1 MSANPLKQLAGQT
14 AIYGVSTVLGRFLN
28 YLLVPLHTYVFLR
41 AQYGVVTELYAYIA
55 FLMIILTYG
64 METAYFRF
72 NEKAEKSRDSVYST
86 VMISILSTTALFFLL
101 VFLFSGDL
109 ASMVEHGDHR
119 EYILYIAMIVG
130 FDAIS
135 AIPLARLRAENKPK
149 RFAVV
154 KLTNIGVNI
163 GLNLLL
169 LLAFPWLIKQDV
181 PLVADF
187 LKLFHSGETQVG
199 YIFLANVFASATQ
212 VIMLSPEFRKINRR
226 LSIALWKE
234 MAVYAMPLLVFG
246 LAGIMNETLDRILL
260 KYLLPQSHEESMA
273 QLGIYGACY
282 KISILMT
289 IFIQA
294 YRYAAEPF
302 FFSKAKNKDAK
313 EMYAM
318 MMNYFVIAGAVIF
331 LGTMLYLDIII
342 NFINEKYWVGRDVIP
357 ILLMANLFLGI
368 FYNLSIW
375 YKLTNKTRFGAY
387 LSIGGAIITVAL
399 NIYWIPKIGYM
410 GSAWATFAC
419 YSAMMLAS
427 YFIGR
432 KFYPVA
438 YNIPKAFG
446 YIGLSVLM
454 FFAADKLNLQ
464 IPTLK
469 WTVHTLLFLSFIG
482 FVFLMERKQ
491 LTDIAKG

>member
-1 MSANPLKQLAGQT
+1 MSTNPLKQLAGQT
-14 AIYGVSTVLGRFLN
+14 AIYGVSSVLGRFLN
-28 YLLVPLHTYVFLR
+28 YLLVPIHTYVFLK

-64 METAYFRF
+64 METAYFRY
-72 NEKAEKSRDSVYST
+72 NEKAAKSRDSVYST
-86 VMISILSTTALFFLL
+86 VMFSILSTTALFFLL
-101 VFLFSGDL
+101 VFIFRGDL
-109 ASMVEHGDHR
+109 AALVEHSDHK

-130 FDAIS
+130 FDAIT

-149 RFAVV
+149 RFAIV
-154 KLTNIGVNI
+154 KLTNIAVNI

-169 LLAFPWLIKQDV
+169 LLAFPWLIKHDV
-181 PLVADF
+181 AVIADF
-187 LKLFHSGETQVG
+187 LKLFHTGEPQVG

-212 VIMLSPEFRKINRR
+212 VVMLSPEFRKISRKI
-226 LSIALWKE
+226 SIELWKE
-234 MAVYAMPLLVFG
+234 MAVYALPLLVFG

-260 KYLLPQSHEESMA
+260 KYLLPLPHDQAMA

-302 FFSKAKNKDAK
+302 FFSKAKNKDAR

-318 MMNYFVIAGAVIF
+318 MMNYFVIAGTVIF

-387 LSIGGAIITVAL
+387 LSLGGAAITIAL

-432 KFYPVA
+432 KYYPVA
-438 YNIPKAFG
+438 YNLPKVLG
-446 YIGLSVLM
+446 YVTLSVTL
-454 FFAADKLNLQ
+454 FLVADRLNLQ
-464 IPTLK
+464 SAVIK
-469 WTVHTLLFLSFIG
+469 WTVHSLIFLAFLFTVYLF
-482 FVFLMERKQ
+482 ERKQ
-491 LTDIAKG
+491 LGEIANN